1 MDNALYYTFS
11 TIAQTFASAIALLA
25 AFVLYRFQIL
35 SSALETHA
43 NDLRKQYSEE
53 SDLVLSNS
61 FVVKGDF
68 DGFVDYLTKHPIDV
82 TGSDVT
88 DAYIVTSL
96 SQLQR
101 LLRLQ
106 KSLLRRLYF
115 SVALTAILITVSIF
129 VLMVTPTLALHP
141 DVRSFAFMIALVWV
155 AGCLVSYVFLI
166 RKSLA

>member
-68 DGFVDYLTKHPIDV
+68 DGFVEYLTKHTIDV
-82 TGSDVT
+82 TASDGREG
-88 DAYIVTSL
+88 YILTTLSL
-96 SQLQR
+96 HQ
-101 LLRLQ
+101 
-106 KSLLRRLYF
+106 
-115 SVALTAILITVSIF
+115 
-129 VLMVTPTLALHP
+129 
-141 DVRSFAFMIALVWV
+141 
-155 AGCLVSYVFLI
+155 
-166 RKSLA
+166 